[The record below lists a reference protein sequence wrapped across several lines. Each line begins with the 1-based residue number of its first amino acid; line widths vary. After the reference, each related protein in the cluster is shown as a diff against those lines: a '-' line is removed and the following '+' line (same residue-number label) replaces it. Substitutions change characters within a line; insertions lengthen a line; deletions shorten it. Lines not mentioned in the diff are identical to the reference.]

1 MIRARKDEGRR
12 RGEGHA
18 LRMMVD
24 ATVSGQRKGRR
35 QNVIDIWKVGGCLY
49 HHNLRKQNGYYMQ
62 HVSTN
67 CRKFTIRYT
76 GPMFWNI
83 VLQPVV
89 HCAIVP
95 TTAATMLLL
104 FSKVEIIE
112 ASCVVVD

>member
-1 MIRARKDEGRR
+1 MQRYLDRERAEGRMPD
-12 RGEGHA
+12 GNIH
-18 LRMMVD
+18 
-24 ATVSGQRKGRR
+24 
-35 QNVIDIWKVGGCLY
+35 VIDIWKVGGCLY
-49 HHNLRKQNGYYMQ
+49 DHNLRKQNGYYMQ

-76 GPMFWNI
+76 GRMFWNI

-112 ASCVVVD
+112 ASCVVVDVGCFPF